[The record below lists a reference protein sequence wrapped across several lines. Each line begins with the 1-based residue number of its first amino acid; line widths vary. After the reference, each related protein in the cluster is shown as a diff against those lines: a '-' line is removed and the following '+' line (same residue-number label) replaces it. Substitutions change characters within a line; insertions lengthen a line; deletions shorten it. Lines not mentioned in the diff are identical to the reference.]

1 MLDNLS
7 FKKAIIAI
15 SVVSCLF
22 IFLLIG
28 FSIQEDID
36 NIDSA
41 KGDQLLLELALKA
54 DNVAHNFA
62 AERGLSAGFIA
73 GGAASQFTKVTA
85 QRKKADNALQALKNA
100 DMNTLSGEAI
110 LLRTRLENYIANRTA
125 IRQQV
130 DNRNGKE
137 AFNFYSEVNLMALDL
152 VKAITVSIDDSQT
165 RAQFMQ
171 VYFYSHLKEHL
182 GQVRGKLNGIL
193 SAKKFNST
201 QAQEVSSYIANIRR
215 FKLLLSDSSEQSRFF
230 KDPSIAKYNDY
241 INNTINDVFLNQK
254 PTSSWPEASAW
265 FATTTQYINQIKQR
279 ATEFTTEINTQK
291 HATING
297 YYQGLTGKLVAL
309 LVIASVI
316 VWANIRVI
324 KGLTSKINHI
334 KETLSYVS
342 DSGDLTIRLNDQSH
356 DELGSIS
363 RDIDKLLNSQ
373 KDLVGHLSN
382 ALHIMSGSIDK
393 ISDVSRHVI
402 DQIVKNDGALQNI
415 ASSTEQL
422 FQTTLGIKNEMNES
436 MDSTSQ
442 LDDVSKHTRSI
453 TEQSKGSLD
462 TLIEL
467 NENAF
472 NSTES
477 LHHKSQSI
485 VSILESINSIAEQT
499 NLLALN
505 AAIEAARAGEQG
517 RGFAVVADEVRQLA
531 IRSKDATSEISGVLE
546 LVKNDAEELKS
557 LMENIHESSKFTSTN
572 SNSSLENINTLYNQI
587 SNIQARLKSVSVS
600 TEEQSE
606 AASHITQQV
615 SVISEESNSITS
627 DMEQLNELIKG
638 LTQSNQQLKSSI
650 THYKTA

>member
-28 FSIQEDID
+28 FSIQQDIN
-36 NIDSA
+36 NINRA
-41 KGDQLLLELALKA
+41 KGEQLLLELALKA

-62 AERGLSAGFIA
+62 VERGLSAGFIA

-100 DMNTLSGEAI
+100 DMNALSGEVM
-110 LLRTRLENYIANRTA
+110 LLRTRLENYIADRRA

-215 FKLLLSDSSEQSRFF
+215 FKSLLSDSSEQSHFF
-230 KDPSIAKYNDY
+230 KKSSIAKYNDY

-265 FATTTQYINQIKQR
+265 FTTTTQYINQIKQR
-279 ATEFTTEINTQK
+279 ATEFTTQIDRQK
-291 HATING
+291 HATINS

-334 KETLSYVS
+334 KETLSYIS
-342 DSGDLTIRLNDQSH
+342 NSGDLTIRLNDQSH

-422 FQTTLGIKNEMNES
+422 FQTTLGIKNEMDES

-627 DMEQLNELIKG
+627 DMEQLNELIEG

>member
-28 FSIQEDID
+28 FSIQQDIN
-36 NIDSA
+36 NINRA

-62 AERGLSAGFIA
+62 VERGLSAGFIA

-100 DMNTLSGEAI
+100 DMNALSGEAI
-110 LLRTRLENYIANRTA
+110 LLKTRLENYIANRTA

-291 HATING
+291 HATINS

-627 DMEQLNELIKG
+627 DMEQLNELIEG

>member
-62 AERGLSAGFIA
+62 VERGLSAGFIA

-110 LLRTRLENYIANRTA
+110 LLRTRLENYIANRTT

>member
-62 AERGLSAGFIA
+62 VERGLSAGFIA
-73 GGAASQFTKVTA
+73 GGAASQFTKATA

>member
-62 AERGLSAGFIA
+62 VERGLSAGFIA

-137 AFNFYSEVNLMALDL
+137 VFNFYSEVNLMALDL

>member
-62 AERGLSAGFIA
+62 VERGLSAGFIA

-171 VYFYSHLKEHL
+171 VYFYSHLKEDL

>member
-62 AERGLSAGFIA
+62 VERGLSAGFIA

-110 LLRTRLENYIANRTA
+110 LLRARLENYIANRTA

-230 KDPSIAKYNDY
+230 EDPSIAKYNDY

-279 ATEFTTEINTQK
+279 ATEFTTQINTQK

-627 DMEQLNELIKG
+627 DMEQLNELIEG

>member
-62 AERGLSAGFIA
+62 VERGLSAGFIA

>member
-62 AERGLSAGFIA
+62 VERGLSAGFIA

-342 DSGDLTIRLNDQSH
+342 DSGDLTIRLNDQPH

>member
-62 AERGLSAGFIA
+62 VERGLSAGFIA

-230 KDPSIAKYNDY
+230 KDPSITKYNDY

-279 ATEFTTEINTQK
+279 ATEFTAQINTQK

-324 KGLTSKINHI
+324 QGLTSKINHI

-627 DMEQLNELIKG
+627 DMEQLNELIEG

>member
-28 FSIQEDID
+28 FSIQQDIN
-36 NIDSA
+36 NINRA

-62 AERGLSAGFIA
+62 VERGLSAGFIA
-73 GGAASQFTKVTA
+73 SGAASQFTKVTA
-85 QRKKADNALQALKNA
+85 QRKKADNAWQALKNA
-100 DMNTLSGEAI
+100 DMSALSGEVM

-215 FKLLLSDSSEQSRFF
+215 FKSLLSDSSEQSRFF
-230 KDPSIAKYNDY
+230 KESSIAKYNDY

-254 PTSSWPEASAW
+254 PTNTWPEASIW
-265 FATTTQYINQIKQR
+265 FATTTQYINQIKQH
-279 ATEFTTEINTQK
+279 ATECTTQIDRQM
-291 HATING
+291 HATINS
-297 YYQGLTGKLVAL
+297 YYQGLIGKLVAL

-422 FQTTLGIKNEMNES
+422 FQTTLGIKNEMDES

-442 LDDVSKHTRSI
+442 LDNVSKHTRSI

-627 DMEQLNELIKG
+627 DMEQLNELIEG

-650 THYKTA
+650 TQYKTA

>member
-62 AERGLSAGFIA
+62 VERGLSAGFIA

-171 VYFYSHLKEHL
+171 VYFYSHPKEHL

>member
-62 AERGLSAGFIA
+62 VERGPSAGFIA